1 MAQAAELFADRT
13 RAAVIARL
21 MDGRALPA
29 GELARSAGVSAS
41 TVSAHLSRLRAAGIV
56 TVDKHGRNRY
66 YRLVDDR
73 AGRAFEVLATL
84 APIRP
89 VRSLRQSRIAAELRM
104 ARTCYDH
111 LAGTFAVAI
120 TEALQHA
127 RAIVAAGGRYQ
138 LGAQASGIFGSI
150 GVDLDVVA
158 RSRRSLAHPCLDWSE
173 RRHHLAGALGAG
185 LLAAMT
191 DRGWLSRHPAS
202 RAVVVTECGRSEL
215 TELLGCRL
223 PSGNE
228 R

>member
-1 MAQAAELFADRT
+1 VADQLVASI
-13 RAAVIARL
+13 RAPSP
-21 MDGRALPA
+21 DNQEP
-29 GELARSAGVSAS
+29 SAGAAFQPRLSALR
-41 TVSAHLSRLRAAGIV
+41 LSRLMR
-56 TVDKHGRNRY
+56 
-66 YRLVDDR
+66 
-73 AGRAFEVLATL
+73 
-84 APIRP
+84 
-89 VRSLRQSRIAAELRM
+89 

-120 TEALQHA
+120 TDALQHA

-150 GVDLDVVA
+150 GVDLDLIA

-191 DRGWLSRHPAS
+191 DRGWLSRRPAS
-202 RAVVVTECGRSEL
+202 RAVVVTECGRGEL
-215 TELLGCRL
+215 TELLGCQL